1 MFSRS
6 IAAAASHFS
15 SHSTDSKPW
24 VQTFNKLCRCH
35 FFSIFT
41 WLCSCKPSTV
51 NRCRCPTKL
60 SLPSCH
66 LILQV
71 AIHQLVV
78 TPSVESAKVVYGGSK
93 WTIFFGGRYCCIL
106 AFLSSS
112 SLYSDELKKA
122 KEHFDRQYTTWVIA
136 ALKRISLGC
145 RWKRSVCAHKN
156 GFLSGAREKQKIPR
170 ETPRC
175 LIDGLPR
182 RPQRTDFSHWLW
194 RE

>member
-1 MFSRS
+1 MPLFTFSTIRKSTSLNSPAPNKKNTEPFSCMFSRS

-71 AIHQLVV
+71 AIHQLVI
-78 TPSVESAKVVYGGSK
+78 TPSVESTKVVYGGSK
-93 WTIFFGGRYCCIL
+93 WTIFFGGCYCCIL

-122 KEHFDRQYTTWVIA
+122 NV
-136 ALKRISLGC
+136 
-145 RWKRSVCAHKN
+145 
-156 GFLSGAREKQKIPR
+156 KQ
-170 ETPRC
+170 
-175 LIDGLPR
+175 
-182 RPQRTDFSHWLW
+182 
-194 RE
+194 